1 MSEWSDWYRRED
13 PTGWVLP
20 AILRTR
26 AAEHPDRDFMRF
38 GGGPWLSYAE
48 IDLRT
53 NRVANALLARGLR
66 KGEAVSTVLPNVEQN
81 LAAWFGIQR
90 AGGVQCP
97 VNLAYRGRFLSWV
110 LNLPQSRFLIIG
122 DDHLAW
128 LDAVKDEELPET
140 LRKLPPAQRSAMLDE
155 KLKTRATLNA
165 KLARLVARRD
175 AFVAEQRAKAPPKQ
189 SSFDRVVEETLKKQ
203 IAR

>member
-53 NRVANALLARGLR
+53 NRVANALLA
-66 KGEAVSTVLPNVEQN
+66 E
-81 LAAWFGIQR
+81 
-90 AGGVQCP
+90 P
-97 VNLAYRGRFLSWV
+97 V
-110 LNLPQSRFLIIG
+110 
-122 DDHLAW
+122 
-128 LDAVKDEELPET
+128 
-140 LRKLPPAQRSAMLDE
+140 
-155 KLKTRATLNA
+155 TR
-165 KLARLVARRD
+165 
-175 AFVAEQRAKAPPKQ
+175 
-189 SSFDRVVEETLKKQ
+189 
-203 IAR
+203 